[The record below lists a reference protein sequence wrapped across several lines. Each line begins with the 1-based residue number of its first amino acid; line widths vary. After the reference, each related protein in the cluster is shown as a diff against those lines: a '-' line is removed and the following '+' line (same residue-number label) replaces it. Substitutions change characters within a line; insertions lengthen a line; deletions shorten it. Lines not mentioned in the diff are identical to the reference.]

1 MKIHMHSFGPV
12 PRRSARRPLI
22 TTLFVVAVGSLLTA
36 GVGLAVSPDTVTVT
50 TELKNDTNGVDTA
63 PFDLGSIV
71 HDFVSVLTTGGS
83 DIPANSSVDFSFY
96 TGGDCTTGTLS
107 TPVQNVGFGG
117 APLSPPVSANSA
129 PRGPLPAGS
138 YAFHADFNSG
148 LSTSVADGT
157 GDCEPFV
164 VEKAA
169 TSTTTEVQNSAND
182 PITVLDLFYG
192 AVHDSATTTSSNS
205 SFTITG
211 TVTYSFWTNFD
222 CSSAATS
229 TETVAVNSDSSPQDV
244 GTLGAGLFSYQ
255 ATYNGDDNFL
265 ASTSACEPFTVMPT
279 ITSGSCSFDKDTGLA
294 GQQFTLN
301 FTPGSTASGYRLG
314 ATNPGGFFY
323 NALAT
328 GTPDEEFAVTIT
340 LPYPFV
346 TKGTQP
352 THMSDSVSFDEE
364 DGKWCASPDGDGL
377 GSDPDQ
383 VLFGDYTDPGDTQ
396 TLEVNG
402 TFDGTGMAFIRV
414 HLDVG
419 LQGSRA
425 WTQGGSNE
433 ATSGSPLP
441 AMTIVDDQ
449 AWSFSDTTGGGTD
462 LYSVNVFKGNAL

>member
-1 MKIHMHSFGPV
+1 MKTMHLSFGRLRRR
-12 PRRSARRPLI
+12 PRRRSLI
-22 TTLFVVAVGSLLTA
+22 TTLFVVAVVSLLTA
-36 GVGLAVSPDTVTVT
+36 GVGLAVTPDTVTVT
-50 TELKNDTNGVDTA
+50 TEVRDNTNA
-63 PFDLGSIV
+63 PGTSFDLGSIV

-83 DIPANSSVDFSFY
+83 DIPPDSSVDFRFY

-107 TPVQNVGFGG
+107 TPVGNVGFGG
-117 APLSPPVSANSA
+117 AALSPPVSANSA

-164 VEKAA
+164 VEKPA

-192 AVHDSATTTSSNS
+192 AVHDSATTTSLNNS
-205 SFTITG
+205 FPITG

-229 TETVAVNSDSSPQDV
+229 TETVALNADSSPQ
-244 GTLGAGLFSYQ
+244 TLGAGLFSYQ

-279 ITSGSCSFDKDTGLA
+279 ITSGSCSFDKDAGLA
-294 GQQFTLN
+294 EQQFKLG
-301 FTPGSTASGYRLG
+301 FAPVRGGSTYRLNS
-314 ATNPGGFFY
+314 TDPGGFFY

-328 GTPDEEFAVTIT
+328 GTPDADFTVT
-340 LPYPFV
+340 LSVPYPFV
-346 TKGTQP
+346 TKGANP
-352 THMSDSVSFDEE
+352 THMSDGVSFTQE
-364 DGKWCASPDGDGL
+364 DGKWCASPDGDSL
-377 GSDPDQ
+377 GSDSDQ
-383 VLFGDYTDPGDTQ
+383 VVFGDYTDPGDTQ
-396 TLEVNG
+396 TLEING

-419 LQGSRA
+419 LQGSQA

-441 AMTIVDDQ
+441 AITIVDDQ